1 MSKRV
6 TEDNVVDAAGGSRPA
21 DVGGPRVS
29 PSESPC
35 VSKGMT
41 EDNAADSMSD
51 HILPAAAVA
60 GAVPNWDIVCSK
72 LLKAAYLPRA
82 PTECT
87 DTAAAEPQYEETDS
101 HYNDSDNED
110 EGRTQRQPLAAAPHP
125 EASASAERFRNSEE
139 AECPAIG
146 QPKGRVFQPAE
157 AIQKR
162 ATTGATTRATT
173 QPAHQRRGHTVS
185 GGMKLEA
192 TVSGGMKPE
201 ATVSRGGGM
210 KLAATLQPWSQRQA

>member
-6 TEDNVVDAAGGSRPA
+6 TEDNVVDAAGGS
-21 DVGGPRVS
+21 
-29 PSESPC
+29 
-35 VSKGMT
+35 
-41 EDNAADSMSD
+41 
-51 HILPAAAVA
+51 L
-60 GAVPNWDIVCSK
+60 CSK
-72 LLKAAYLPRA
+72 LLKAAYLPRT

-101 HYNDSDNED
+101 HYNDNED

-162 ATTGATTRATT
+162 ATTRATT

>member
-6 TEDNVVDAAGGSRPA
+6 TEDNVVDAAGGS
-21 DVGGPRVS
+21 
-29 PSESPC
+29 
-35 VSKGMT
+35 
-41 EDNAADSMSD
+41 
-51 HILPAAAVA
+51 L
-60 GAVPNWDIVCSK
+60 CSK
-72 LLKAAYLPRA
+72 LLKAAYLPRT

-162 ATTGATTRATT
+162 ATTGATTGATTRAT
-173 QPAHQRRGHTVS
+173 PHSAHQRRGHTVS